1 VEQSGQWDN
10 EGHPHLSW
18 LELYHAGL
26 RSKKRC
32 RPRQPERPGPAQDLC
47 LLVVMVVMVVA
58 LMMMVPGSESRAGKH
73 HQQQNG
79 SENLFHE
86 TNLARVRSP
95 EKMLD
100 VMASNQERGRRALL
114 EGTSEQVDVLKGH
127 DFTGCGKDRLRKSTF
142 GR

>member
-1 VEQSGQWDN
+1 M
-10 EGHPHLSW
+10 
-18 LELYHAGL
+18 
-26 RSKKRC
+26 
-32 RPRQPERPGPAQDLC
+32 
-47 LLVVMVVMVVA
+47 VMVVVA